1 MEERNANLQQGNKK
15 YIKINWQQWERVA
28 KSQHLRGQLIVKLGS
43 EEQDSKRETPNK
55 KTVFFLTN
63 F

>member
-43 EEQDSKRETPNK
+43 EEQNSKRKTQK
-55 KTVFFLTN
+55 KKWLYI
-63 F
+63 